1 MPFTIAIAFGIMS
14 IHDRFIPTNFRR
26 QHVSSDKEW
35 WKRAREGFPCWPSGW
50 DAVLLLQGMQVPSL
64 ARELRSHM
72 PQGQKKKKNDGI
84 PSKGLHTASL
94 LLNVGEIIC
103 FSRGPQMVYLYDF
116 AFLIHVSSP
125 PEPLFL
131 WILII

>member
-1 MPFTIAIAFGIMS
+1 MVKSLCFCCKGQGLD
-14 IHDRFIPTNFRR
+14 HCLGN
-26 QHVSSDKEW
+26 
-35 WKRAREGFPCWPSGW
+35 W
-50 DAVLLLQGMQVPSL
+50 DAICHK
-64 ARELRSHM
+64 AK
-72 PQGQKKKKNDGI
+72 KKKKNDGI

-116 AFLIHVSSP
+116 TFLIHVSSP
-125 PEPLFL
+125 PELLFL

>member
-1 MPFTIAIAFGIMS
+1 MMEKSQGGISLLAQWLGRCASTSGHAGS
-14 IHDRFIPTNFRR
+14 IPGQGTKIPYATRP
-26 QHVSSDKEW
+26 K
-35 WKRAREGFPCWPSGW
+35 
-50 DAVLLLQGMQVPSL
+50 
-64 ARELRSHM
+64 
-72 PQGQKKKKNDGI
+72 KKKKNDGI

-116 AFLIHVSSP
+116 TFLIHVSSP
-125 PEPLFL
+125 PEPPFL